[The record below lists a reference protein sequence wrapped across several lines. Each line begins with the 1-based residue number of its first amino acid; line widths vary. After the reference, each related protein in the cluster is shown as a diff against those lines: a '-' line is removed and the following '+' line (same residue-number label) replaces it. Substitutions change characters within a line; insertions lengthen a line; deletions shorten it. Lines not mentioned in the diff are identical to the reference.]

1 MAVIFYLNFIVLIR
15 IKRKKKK
22 KHHQNIFC
30 TSCIKMWS

>member
-22 KHHQNIFC
+22 HHQSIFC